1 MFVFFKENLHQI
13 TQCYFLK
20 TLMMR
25 PLCCCFKANC
35 LSGMTDNN
43 LMIFKNNVR
52 ILNNYVKDN
61 EKRLKQKLI
70 KC

>member
-1 MFVFFKENLHQI
+1 
-13 TQCYFLK
+13 
-20 TLMMR
+20 MMR